1 MFRYIKFAHLGVTD
15 QNRALQFWRDKVG
28 FKLEVDADY
37 DGNGW
42 RWIEFSVPGAQTRL
56 LFEPAEGAT
65 GSESSPALV
74 FIVED
79 VEKLAAQ
86 LKSRGV
92 AFTTEPKAAPWDAR
106 EMIALFRDSEG
117 NIIQIGARKAA

>member
-28 FKLEVDADY
+28 FKLEVDTDY

-42 RWIEFSVPGAQTRL
+42 RWIEFSIPGAQTRL
-56 LFEPAEGAT
+56 LFEPADGPVGSDAT
-65 GSESSPALV
+65 PALV

-79 VEKLAAQ
+79 VEKLAAA
-86 LKSRGV
+86 LKSKGV
-92 AFTTEPKAAPWDAR
+92 EFTTDPKAAPWDAR
-106 EMIALFRDSEG
+106 ETFALFRDSEG
-117 NIIQIGARKAA
+117 NVIQIGARKAG